1 MKQEGIEV
9 RPIQQVDGSADF
21 NEVFFTNARCPKENV
36 VGGVNNG
43 WKVA

>member
-21 NEVFFTNARCPKENV
+21 NEVFFTNAAARRRTSSEASTTAGRWP
-36 VGGVNNG
+36 
-43 WKVA
+43 